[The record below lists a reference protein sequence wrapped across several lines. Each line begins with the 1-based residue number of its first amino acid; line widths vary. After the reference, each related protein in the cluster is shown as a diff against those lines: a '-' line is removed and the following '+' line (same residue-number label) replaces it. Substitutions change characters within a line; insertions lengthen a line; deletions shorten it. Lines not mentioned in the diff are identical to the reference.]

1 MSPDAFDGHR
11 SALYR
16 DACEVSMNQYVNF
29 TSLPPEQEA
38 SFVVYEQQ
46 MAESEKKGF
55 TIGAI
60 AGGAFLIV
68 ALGIYL
74 GVAPDERDLGK
85 DMNMSN
91 LTKTREAPAEKAAE
105 KPAAAPAAPAEAPAE
120 KAPE

>member
-1 MSPDAFDGHR
+1 MAGPVAGLDRAFDGHC

-16 DACEVSMNQYVNF
+16 DACEDSMTQFVNF
-29 TSLPPEQEA
+29 TSLPPDQEA
-38 SFVVYEQQ
+38 SFVVYEQK
-46 MAESEKKGF
+46 MAESEKSGF

-60 AGGAFLIV
+60 AAAAFLVV

-74 GVAPDERDLGK
+74 GVAPDKRDLGK

-105 KPAAAPAAPAEAPAE
+105 KPAAAPAEKPAE
-120 KAPE
+120 